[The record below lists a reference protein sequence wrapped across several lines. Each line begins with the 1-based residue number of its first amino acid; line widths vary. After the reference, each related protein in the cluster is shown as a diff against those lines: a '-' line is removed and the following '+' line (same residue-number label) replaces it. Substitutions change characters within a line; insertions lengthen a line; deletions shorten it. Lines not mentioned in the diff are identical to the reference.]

1 MAKDFYVRTVRAGR
15 YYKSVRYRRS
25 LPGDSD
31 KVRAAK
37 AATTSK
43 AQRYINLRN
52 SAEKLQMLLCANFD
66 VKEACFCTFTFSEDN
81 LPANREMARQ
91 CLKSHLALLHR
102 LWHRDGRILKYIY
115 NPEGVSIATAP
126 DAKPA
131 EDSLWEIRPWSVKSK
146 WDVVDKSTKKSKRKD
161 RIRLHLHC
169 FLILSKPDRE
179 TVRSLWPYG
188 HVFINPIK
196 VEDPDAFYRLSYYV
210 TKEARNGSLPRGAR
224 SYVPSRNLEQPIIE
238 SHWCDAHEVLQPPP
252 GAEHVHTA
260 NETTDYASFQYC
272 SYRLPRPKRQ
282 PKSYKSKGRL

>member
-25 LPGDSD
+25 LPGDSE

-66 VKEACFCTFTFSEDN
+66 MKEACFCTFTFSEEN
-81 LPANREMARQ
+81 LPANRKMTRQ
-91 CLKSHLALLHR
+91 CFISFLSSLRRQWKRSGRELL
-102 LWHRDGRILKYIY
+102 YIY
-115 NPEGVSIATAP
+115 TPEGTPLSVNPS
-126 DAKPA
+126 AKPA
-131 EDSLWEIRPWSVKSK
+131 EELQWEIQPWRVRSK
-146 WDVVDKSTKKSKRKD
+146 WDAVDKSSKKTRQKD
-161 RIRLHLHC
+161 AVRLHLHC
-169 FLILSKPDRE
+169 FLILNKADKE
-179 TVRSLWPYG
+179 TVRSLWPFG
-188 HVFINPIK
+188 HVFINPMK
-196 VEDPDAFYRLSYYV
+196 VDLPDTFYRLSYYV
-210 TKEARNGSLPRGAR
+210 TKEARNGSIPSGGRA
-224 SYVPSRNLEQPIIE
+224 YVPSRNLEQPEIE
-238 SHWCDAHEVLQPPP
+238 SHWCDAHEILQPPP